1 MPYFFILPVYF
12 VAFAGLL
19 VISAMVR
26 LWPTFRGIS
35 SYLFYGA
42 LGTLPGLLAGN
53 FFFWSALLLFTVL
66 FRQVPI
72 AQAGEIVRNTV
83 AVGFLAA
90 AGIGL
95 VIANCAGC
103 ASGFVAGLWWRARRD
118 RRRELPAAAAE

>member
-12 VAFAGLL
+12 ALFAGLL
-19 VISAMVR
+19 VISTLVR
-26 LWPTFRGIS
+26 LWPAFRGIS

-42 LGTLPGLLAGN
+42 LGTFPGLLAGN
-53 FFFWSALLLFTVL
+53 FLFWSGLLGFVML
-66 FRQVPI
+66 FRHVPI
-72 AQAGEIVRNTV
+72 EHAGEAVRNTV

-95 VIANCAGC
+95 AIANCAGC

-118 RRRELPAAAAE
+118 RRREMPAAEAE

>member
-12 VAFAGLL
+12 ALFAGLL

-26 LWPTFRGIS
+26 LWPAFRWVS

-42 LGTLPGLLAGN
+42 LGTFPGILAGN
-53 FFFWSALLLFTVL
+53 FLFWSGLLGFVML
-66 FRQVPI
+66 FRHVPI
-72 AQAGEIVRNTV
+72 AQAGEVVRNTV

-95 VIANCAGC
+95 AIANFAGC
-103 ASGFVAGLWWRARRD
+103 ASGFLAGLWWRARRD
-118 RRRELPAAAAE
+118 QRREIQADGAE